1 MSFLV
6 KERGL
11 APEAADRLLETV
23 REAPFLADASIRRER
38 ARGDSRIDFVFSIRA
53 ATIDRRLVCEVKS
66 SGQPRIARET
76 CLDLVDYARSD
87 KRAYPVFIAPYISPE
102 AASIC
107 EGYGVGYL
115 DMAGNCRLVF
125 DRVFIRREGYR
136 KSAIQ
141 KRDLRSLYSP
151 KAERVLRVL
160 LTAGKRSWKMQELA
174 DEADVSLGQIAN
186 VKKILADRE
195 WIDIEPSGF
204 SLRSL
209 EDEALPMLKEWAAN
223 YRFSRNSPA
232 DYYSLK
238 TIPQMEAEL
247 AAATQPVHEGR
258 ARKARGCD
266 IAFDLFVETEI
277 SGVLPEGG
285 QDQARVRVSS
295 IVAFLVM
302 KGMALHDRLKEK
314 DAWDIYF
321 TLTNYP
327 GGLDA
332 LAQEI
337 EPHVGQGLVRE
348 GLQKIAEKFASPDHA
363 GPKFVADFE
372 AIQDGENRAILMRD
386 AFEKADYLLR
396 RIGLR

>member
-1 MSFLV
+1 MAV
-6 KERGL
+6 TYR
-11 APEAADRLLETV
+11 DY
-23 REAPFLADASIRRER
+23 
-38 ARGDSRIDFVFSIRA
+38 
-53 ATIDRRLVCEVKS
+53 
-66 SGQPRIARET
+66 SG
-76 CLDLVDYARSD
+76 DLVDAARFVPLELVRLLGEYRDDIVVVGGWVPQLILPQIPKQHVGSIDVDLALNHRHLQEAGYATIQSLLLR
-87 KRAYPVFIAPYISPE
+87 R
-102 AASIC
+102 
-107 EGYGVGYL
+107 GY
-115 DMAGNCRLVF
+115 
-125 DRVFIRREGYR
+125 
-136 KSAIQ
+136 
-141 KRDLRSLYSP
+141 
-151 KAERVLRVL
+151 
-160 LTAGKRSWKMQELA
+160 
-174 DEADVSLGQIAN
+174 EADPRQPFIFHRTVMVHGNPIK
-186 VKKILADRE
+186 VEVDFLAGEYEGTGPKHR
-195 WIDIEPSGF
+195 
-204 SLRSL
+204 
-209 EDEALPMLKEWAAN
+209 
-223 YRFSRNSPA
+223 
-232 DYYSLK
+232 
-238 TIPQMEAEL
+238 
-247 AAATQPVHEGR
+247 TQSVHEGR

-266 IAFDLFVETEI
+266 VAFDLFVETEI

-337 EPHVGQGLVRE
+337 EPHAGQGLVRE

-372 AIQDGENRAILMRD
+372 EIQDEEDRAILMRD